1 MPNTQI
7 IIIIFTS
14 YTKKRLTSLYVLFS
28 VQLIRD
34 DYPLQ
39 MKLEHFQLTHQCMY
53 KILSQSCVCLD
64 PNSTMKTDGYVSF
77 KIPERFIVF
86 LRPPLAFSTIRF
98 PT

>member
-39 MKLEHFQLTHQCMY
+39 MKLEHFQLH
-53 KILSQSCVCLD
+53 ISVCIRYSL
-64 PNSTMKTDGYVSF
+64 KV
-77 KIPERFIVF
+77 VF
-86 LRPPLAFSTIRF
+86 VLI
-98 PT
+98 

>member
-34 DYPLQ
+34 DYPLH
-39 MKLEHFQLTHQCMY
+39 LW
-53 KILSQSCVCLD
+53 
-64 PNSTMKTDGYVSF
+64 
-77 KIPERFIVF
+77 R
-86 LRPPLAFSTIRF
+86 
-98 PT
+98 